1 MTAYLIT
8 ATAISVAFGAM
19 AMAVA
24 PSLWTRKGKP

>member
-1 MTAYLIT
+1 MSYLIT
-8 ATAISVAFGAM
+8 ATVIGVIFC